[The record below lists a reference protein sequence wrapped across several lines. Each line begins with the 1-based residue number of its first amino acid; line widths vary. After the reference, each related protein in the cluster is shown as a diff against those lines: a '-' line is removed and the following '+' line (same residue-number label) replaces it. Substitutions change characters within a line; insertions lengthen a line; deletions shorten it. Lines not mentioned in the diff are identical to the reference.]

1 MTLYGSRLIACNG
14 IFYNDLSAHIYTST
28 YASKTATTRFDV
40 GFTLPL
46 VNVSVEASFLPH
58 LVSDQPSSSV
68 FKKSNLTVVYA
79 YWYNAVNKELG
90 LDISYENKY
99 VSINK

>member
-14 IFYNDLSAHIYTST
+14 IFYNDLSAQIYTST

-46 VNVSVEASFLPH
+46 INVSVEASFLPY
-58 LVSDQPSSSV
+58 LASDQPPSSV
-68 FKKSNLTVVYA
+68 FNKSNLTVVYA
-79 YWYNAVNKELG
+79 YSYYVVNKELG
-90 LDISYENKY
+90 LDVSYENRY